1 MKSENILR
9 KYEWVLNGDSSNNY
23 FILLGTYNHRIKS
36 EGKVPDDL
44 DCLIGLENA
53 SNVEKYRRSRGKQTL
68 VPARFDGFLKIQEIR
83 AKQRMKLDGEE
94 ALEHLDLFPELLEDS
109 NSKFISLRE
118 VAACAESL
126 LGIGYDSVYCILDE
140 NGVMQYV
147 NAEFCEVFNLPGT
160 SIGMLLE
167 SFSYAS
173 LVRTMND
180 CSLDNNAVPV
190 ACV

>member
-1 MKSENILR
+1 
-9 KYEWVLNGDSSNNY
+9 
-23 FILLGTYNHRIKS
+23 
-36 EGKVPDDL
+36 
-44 DCLIGLENA
+44 
-53 SNVEKYRRSRGKQTL
+53 
-68 VPARFDGFLKIQEIR
+68 
-83 AKQRMKLDGEE
+83 MKLDGEE
-94 ALEHLDLFPELLEDS
+94 ALEHLELFPELLEDS

-190 ACV
+190 ACVWLPKHQKIADAADDYTWYLKRKGRVFSLYGMCVV